1 MGYATTSVVRPIVL
15 NVILEIFG
23 ILAIDVGASGF
34 PKLEFAIFVLVV
46 GVYILLTSLFGCYG
60 AVRKSPRM
68 LWMYV
73 SFLLALLVVHVTVN
87 AKDAIKKAGIQTV
100 EDQWKLEET
109 HPGTMDGIQT
119 SFQCCGLDGATDY
132 LNSEVWNHT
141 APNSCC
147 KENSCVNPLN
157 LNREGC
163 LKKVELFF
171 ENQNWK
177 IEIWGLC
184 GLNGVI
190 NVLGAILALHY
201 TKSLNKKRKLTSG
214 GAEVDIPLQKIT
226 ILV

>member
-1 MGYATTSVVRPIVL
+1 MSCATSTIKYSFFFFNAIWL
-15 NVILEIFG
+15 MFG
-23 ILAIDVGASGF
+23 ILVIVFGGSSFEKMGNV
-34 PKLEFAIFVLVV
+34 FAICGLLL

-119 SFQCCGLDGATDY
+119 SYQCCGLDGAADY

-141 APNSCC
+141 VPNSCC
-147 KENSCVNPLN
+147 KNNSCVNPQN

-163 LKKVELFF
+163 LKKVELS
-171 ENQNWK
+171 EVGM
-177 IEIWGLC
+177 WGLL
-184 GLNGVI
+184 GFNGVI